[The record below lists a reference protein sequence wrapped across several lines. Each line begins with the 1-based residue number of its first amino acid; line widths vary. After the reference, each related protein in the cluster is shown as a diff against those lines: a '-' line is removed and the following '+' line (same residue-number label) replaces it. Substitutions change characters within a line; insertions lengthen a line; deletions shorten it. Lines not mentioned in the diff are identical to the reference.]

1 MRQHGASAGL
11 AAWHGHC
18 DWPGGAPIA
27 RQGRAWQGK
36 RPLEGERHVRTDD
49 FHGASGAEPEGGIP
63 VHVKVVDGGGND
75 VYVADT

>member
-1 MRQHGASAGL
+1 M
-11 AAWHGHC
+11 
-18 DWPGGAPIA
+18 A
-27 RQGRAWQGK
+27 RQPGWRPGTVIATGREAPPSPGKAGQGK